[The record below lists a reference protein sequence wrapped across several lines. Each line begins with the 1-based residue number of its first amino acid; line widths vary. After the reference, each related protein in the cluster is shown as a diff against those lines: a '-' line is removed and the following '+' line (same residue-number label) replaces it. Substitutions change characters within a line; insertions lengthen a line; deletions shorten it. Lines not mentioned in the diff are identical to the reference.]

1 MARPKKNGNDLTA
14 TNLLHSLRCRGGSAP
29 LHTIYF
35 SNVAI
40 QSLLEQNL
48 VKVKNTGCGFVLELI
63 EQT

>member
-14 TNLLHSLRCRGGSAP
+14 ANLLYCLRCRGGSAP

-40 QSLLEQNL
+40 QSLVEQNL
-48 VKVKNTGCGFVLELI
+48 AKVKNTGRGFVLELI